1 MEQTNYGPGILAF
14 LVIAGI
20 GLALFFLIKS
30 MNRQMA
36 KIQTPDD
43 RHENGTRANGT
54 RANGGDE

>member
-14 LVIAGI
+14 LVIAAI

-30 MNRQMA
+30 MNRQIA

-43 RHENGTRANGT
+43 RHENGTRT
-54 RANGGDE
+54 NGGDK